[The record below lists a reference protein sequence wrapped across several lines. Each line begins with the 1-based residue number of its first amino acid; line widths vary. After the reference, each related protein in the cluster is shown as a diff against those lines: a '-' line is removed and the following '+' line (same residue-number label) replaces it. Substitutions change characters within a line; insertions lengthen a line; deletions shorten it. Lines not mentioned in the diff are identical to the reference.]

1 MSDFGFM
8 TYADQLLATC
18 SRDEPV
24 KIWKLSRDSSPQLA
38 TEVDVGAGVITEC
51 LRAHSTADNILAV
64 GSHNSAYI
72 TDISTK
78 RVAIELSG
86 ITDKVQ
92 SMDWSEDGRLLA
104 VSGDKGRQIVV
115 YDPRASTEP
124 IQTLE
129 GHGGMGREAR
139 VLFAGNRLIS
149 TGFTTVSSG
158 KAS

>member
-1 MSDFGFM
+1 M

-24 KIWKLSRDSSPQLA
+24 KIWKLSRDTSPQLA
-38 TEVDVGAGVITEC
+38 TEIDAGAAVIVEC
-51 LRAHSTADNILAV
+51 LRAHSTADNILAL
-64 GSHNSAYI
+64 GTHAGALI

-78 RVAIELSG
+78 KIAIELTG
-86 ITDKVQ
+86 FTDKAQ

-104 VSGDKGRQIVV
+104 VSADKGRQIVV

-124 IQTLE
+124 IQTLK
-129 GHGGMGREAR
+129 GHDGMGREAR

-149 TGFTTVSSG
+149 TGFTNVRLLECISIITL
-158 KAS
+158 